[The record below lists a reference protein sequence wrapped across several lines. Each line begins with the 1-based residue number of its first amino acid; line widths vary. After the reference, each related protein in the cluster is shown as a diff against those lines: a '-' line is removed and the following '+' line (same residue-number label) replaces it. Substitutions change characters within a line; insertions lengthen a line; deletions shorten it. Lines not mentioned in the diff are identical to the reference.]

1 MAIPTAL
8 NRDPF
13 LAGVMDAPDPV
24 VRSAMAK
31 VMNPQGLP
39 PMTQK
44 ELDRL
49 LNRQYLEQQNVRQA
63 QQASGGKRMFEARQA
78 IDRGMMP
85 PIDVTQ
91 YAGSMFSGTDSYTG
105 VRALPAAR
113 GNVVQQAAD
122 RLLKSQYGEMQ
133 PGEVQIADATGE
145 RIIQGDPTASGIEG
159 FANTLL
165 TDRFGAMQPGQQV
178 RVAGIADEMLVPAQ
192 PTPVQSLPAPA
203 AAPPTT
209 QPAIPSAPMAR
220 PTSLG
225 PTLDQLIGARA
236 SAVPP
241 SIGQAPLT
249 QMAASDV
256 FANTP
261 EALARSAQQREF
273 ERKQAEELRKR
284 NLASAASS
292 FALNQQLP
300 PGLNLTEPEINQAFI
315 EGMGMREKGIVRT
328 REDRI
333 VDGKVVPYEITRNLL
348 TGEKSESQIQK
359 PFPTPE
365 DEATRKSREG
375 FINLGIENIRAIREE
390 TKLARTKAELAGQ
403 IVYAIGEGATTG
415 AGAELAARLKSFVS
429 FLSPSDRDDYGAAI
443 QKLLVQAGKLT
454 SLTDV
459 RGIMKGLGAMSN
471 DDRVEAAASF
481 MKITDPK
488 QAVLYYAELNRLNYE
503 RQVQLEDKIYEM
515 RQQGKTADVIDLE
528 IDKMKRELPFI
539 SEIARK
545 NVGFTE
551 TAGKPTQPQQPGAG
565 PSFSPEKIRAE
576 RARREKLGKQ

>member
-145 RIIQGDPTASGIEG
+145 RIIQGAPTASGIEG

-203 AAPPTT
+203 GAPPTT
-209 QPAIPSAPMAR
+209 QPAIPSAPVAR

-225 PTLDQLIGARA
+225 PTLDQLVGARA

-300 PGLNLTEPEINQAFI
+300 PGLNLTESELNQAYI

-328 REDRI
+328 REDRT
-333 VDGKVVPYEITRNLL
+333 VDGKVVPYEVTRNLL
-348 TGEKSESQIQK
+348 TGEKSESQIRS

-375 FINLGIENIRAIREE
+375 FINIGIENIKALREE

-403 IVYAIGEGATTG
+403 MVYAIEQGATTG
-415 AGAELAARLKSFVS
+415 AGAEVAARIKSLAS
-429 FLSPSDRDDYGAAI
+429 FLSPSDQDYGAAI
-443 QKLLVQAGKLT
+443 QKLFVQAGKLT

-471 DDRVEAAASF
+471 DDRVEAASSF
-481 MKITDPK
+481 MRITDPK
-488 QAVLYYAELNRLNYE
+488 KAIQYYAELNRLNYE
-503 RQVQLEDKIYEM
+503 RQVQLENMVYEM

-528 IDKMKRELPFI
+528 LEKMKRTLPFL
-539 SEIARK
+539 SVIARE

>member
-1 MAIPTAL
+1 
-8 NRDPF
+8 
-13 LAGVMDAPDPV
+13 MDAPDPV

-44 ELDRL
+44 ELNRL
-49 LNRQYLEQQNVRQA
+49 LGRQYLEAQDQKTQANNASLQTMRVRQA
-63 QQASGGKRMFEARQA
+63 ISGGDIPA
-78 IDRGMMP
+78 IDVR
-85 PIDVTQ
+85 Q
-91 YAGSMFSGTDSYTG
+91 YAGSMYAPSGSYSEA
-105 VRALPAAR
+105 RAIR
-113 GNVVQQAAD
+113 SSGNQVIQQAAD
-122 RLLKSQYGEMQ
+122 RLLRAQYGEMQ
-133 PGEVQIADATGE
+133 PGQIQVASRTTE
-145 RIIQGDPTASGIEG
+145 QTAEG
-159 FANTLL
+159 APAAYGTQAFANSLL

-178 RVAGIADEMLVPAQ
+178 RIAGIADEMLTPAQ
-192 PTPVQSLPAPA
+192 ATPVEAFAAPTEGYTPAAMPPATQPSIPQAPA
-203 AAPPTT
+203 AR
-209 QPAIPSAPMAR
+209 PASF
-220 PTSLG
+220 G
-225 PTLDQLIGARA
+225 PALDQLIGARA
-236 SAVPP
+236 SAAPRLPTQQAEMGVSP
-241 SIGQAPLT
+241 SN
-249 QMAASDV
+249 V
-256 FANTP
+256 FAFSP
-261 EALARSAQQREF
+261 VAQNIASERRQF
-273 ERKQAEELRKR
+273 ELKQAEELRKR

-300 PGLNLTEPEINQAFI
+300 PGLNLTASELNQAFI

-328 REDRI
+328 REDRT

-375 FINLGIENIRAIREE
+375 FINLGIDNIKAIREE

-443 QKLLVQAGKLT
+443 QKLFVQAGKLT

-528 IDKMKRELPFI
+528 VDKMKRTLPFI

-545 NVGFTE
+545 SVGFTE

-576 RARREKLGKQ
+576 RERREKLGKQ